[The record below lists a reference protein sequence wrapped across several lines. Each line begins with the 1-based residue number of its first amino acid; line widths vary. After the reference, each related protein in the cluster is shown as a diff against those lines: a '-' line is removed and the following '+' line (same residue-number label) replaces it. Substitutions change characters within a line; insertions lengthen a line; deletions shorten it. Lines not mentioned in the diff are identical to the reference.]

1 MYVCLPPVVSLPC
14 LLPRIPQAPRKP
26 ILPRC
31 YTVNLSIDLCALLVV
46 RRLAR
51 GHSKTQRRPLSA
63 THSSYPTFQP
73 FRAFTHFPSYQTNSF
88 ICFSTFLS
96 PGTLANKE
104 HSAGL
109 SLDNALLLP
118 DFPHIPYAYTASVER
133 NEFVSCLSNF
143 SEIGDAR
150 EDSAGHSLNNTLLL
164 HDFPP
169 IPCVDTPSL
178 ARNEFVSRFLNFY
191 SPVGSRNDNTA
202 HSLNNALLLP
212 DFPHIPCAYTA
223 SVARNEFVLCLSNF
237 SELGDTRKDSAGHS
251 LNNILLLLNFPPIP
265 CVDTSSLALNEF
277 VGIRLMS
284 FQLS

>member
-96 PGTLANKE
+96 PGTLANKALATL
-104 HSAGL
+104 STTPSTPRL
-109 SLDNALLLP
+109 SLHPVHLLTSLGTKRIRLNSFNVFSTFVSQGTLENTAPASLSTTPCSYPNFSPFRALTHLP
-118 DFPHIPYAYTASVER
+118 RHETNSF
-133 NEFVSCLSNF
+133 EFVEC
-143 SEIGDAR
+143 
-150 EDSAGHSLNNTLLL
+150 
-164 HDFPP
+164 
-169 IPCVDTPSL
+169 
-178 ARNEFVSRFLNFY
+178 FLNFY
-191 SPVGSRNDNTA
+191 SPVG
-202 HSLNNALLLP
+202 P
-212 DFPHIPCAYTA
+212 
-223 SVARNEFVLCLSNF
+223 
-237 SELGDTRKDSAGHS
+237 
-251 LNNILLLLNFPPIP
+251 
-265 CVDTSSLALNEF
+265 
-277 VGIRLMS
+277 
-284 FQLS
+284 